1 MLCDMTPKGTMQSY
15 FTHWNAGEFDELQAL
30 FADDVD
36 FAGPM
41 GTAHG
46 PEECRRGLEG
56 VASMTTD
63 RRVATMLAEGDEVI
77 TWFELHAD
85 GIDPIPVANR
95 ATVGDDGRIRR
106 IRVAFD
112 PRALL
117 P

>member
-1 MLCDMTPKGTMQSY
+1 MLCAMTPKETMQSY
-15 FTHWNAGEFDELQAL
+15 FTHWNDGAFDELQAL

-41 GTAHG
+41 GTARG
-46 PEECRRGLEG
+46 PQECRRGLEG

-63 RRVATMLAEGDEVI
+63 RRVITMLAEGDEVI
-77 TWFELHAD
+77 TWFELHAE
-85 GIDPIPVANR
+85 GIAPIPVANR
-95 ATVGDDGRIRR
+95 ATVGQDGRIRR

-117 P
+117 G

>member
-1 MLCDMTPKGTMQSY
+1 MTPKRTMQTY
-15 FTHWNAGEFDELQAL
+15 FAHWNAGEFDDLEAL
-30 FADDVD
+30 FAADVD

-46 PEECRRGLEG
+46 PQECRRGLEG

-63 RRVATMLAEGDEVI
+63 RRVISMLAEGDEVI

-95 ATVGDDGRIRR
+95 AQVGEDGRIRR

-112 PRALL
+112 PRTLL